1 MSDEQET
8 TEVTEPEETAAAD
21 EAVTA
26 EALAEAA
33 EAIAGAAHDDS
44 TTGDSGAADET
55 GLSSDDVEAL
65 KAERD
70 QALDQALRAQAELD
84 NYRKRTAREAE
95 QFARYQMLPM
105 IRDLLPAIDNLQRTM
120 QAAGQT
126 TNVDDLVKGVE
137 MILTQFDQVFASHSA
152 RPIEAVGQAFDPNL
166 HEAVQQLPSE
176 EHEPG
181 TVIQDLERGYT
192 LHDRVIRP
200 TKVIVASAPPA
211 AAESSDDDSDE

>member
-1 MSDEQET
+1 MSDDQEK
-8 TEVTEPEETAAAD
+8 TEVTEHEETAVAD

-26 EALAEAA
+26 EAVAEAA
-33 EAIAGAAHDDS
+33 EAIAGGAHDDT
-44 TTGDSGAADET
+44 TTGDSENPSVAA
-55 GLSSDDVEAL
+55 SSDELEAL
-65 KAERD
+65 KAQRD

-95 QFARYQMLPM
+95 QFARYQMLPL

-126 TNVDDLVKGVE
+126 ANVDDLIKGVE
-137 MILTQFDQVFASHSA
+137 MIVTQFDQAFASYSA
-152 RPIEAVGQAFDPNL
+152 KPIEAVGQPFDPNL

-176 EHEPG
+176 EHAAG
-181 TVIQDLERGYT
+181 TVIQDLERGYV

-211 AAESSDDDSDE
+211 PGKSDE